1 MEEQTDTMKAAKEA
15 GKTGFLKKNKN
26 LIVILA
32 IIAVLCAVITLVKL
46 NTGGQDELII
56 QGNIRTEETDLN
68 SKIAGIVD
76 QILVEEGR
84 EVKKGDT
91 LIVISSESIE
101 AKKQQ
106 AEAAA
111 AAAQAQY
118 DKALN
123 GARSQEVAQAKAAY
137 DLAEKTYQRIKTLY
151 EQEAVSANTYDQA
164 YAQYTA
170 AKETYE
176 MAEQGAREEDK
187 AAAEAL
193 LAQAKA
199 AAEEVQS
206 YLDDAVIKAP
216 MDGTVTSL
224 NVNEGELVSS
234 GMPLATLTS
243 KENPY
248 VEINVKETD
257 LRLVHPGAEVDITM
271 TAYPGEVFIGT
282 IVNVNQKPD
291 FATKRATNNNGDFD
305 VLSYGVKIELART
318 DKDLYP
324 GMTVMVNLGSPDGKQ
339 Q

>member
-1 MEEQTDTMKAAKEA
+1 MDI
-15 GKTGFLKKNKN
+15 LKKNRN
-26 LIVILA
+26 LV
-32 IIAVLCAVITLVKL
+32 IIAGIIIVLCIVFLVVKTNL
-46 NTGGQDELII
+46 AGSGDLII
-56 QGNIRTEETDLN
+56 QGNIKTEETDLN
-68 SKIAGIVD
+68 SKIAGNID
-76 QILVEEGR
+76 QILVEEGQ

-91 LIVISSESIE
+91 LIVISSETIE

-106 AEAAA
+106 AEAATA
-111 AAAQAQY
+111 AAEAQY
-118 DKALN
+118 NKALN

-137 DLAEKTYQRIKTLY
+137 DLAEKTYQRIKKLY
-151 EQEAVSANTYDQA
+151 DQEAISANTYDQA
-164 YAQYTA
+164 FAQYTA

-193 LAQAKA
+193 VEQAKA
-199 AAEEVQS
+199 ATEEVQT
-206 YLDDAVIKAP
+206 YLDDTVIKAP
-216 MDGTVTSL
+216 MDGTVTAL

-243 KENPY
+243 NKKPY

-257 LRLVHPGAEVDITM
+257 LGQVHLDGEVKVTIA
-271 TAYPGEVFIGT
+271 AYPDDVFKGK

-305 VLSYGVKIELART
+305 VLSYGVKVELPDM
-318 DKDLYP
+318 DKDIYP
-324 GMTVMVNLGSPDGKQ
+324 GMTVMVNLGKPDGKQ